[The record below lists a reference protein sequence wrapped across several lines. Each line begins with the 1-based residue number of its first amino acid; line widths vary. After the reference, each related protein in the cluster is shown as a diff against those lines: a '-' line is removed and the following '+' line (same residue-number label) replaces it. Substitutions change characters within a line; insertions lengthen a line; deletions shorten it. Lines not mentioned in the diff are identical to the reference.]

1 MKHLIALLLVAF
13 TASTFAVEPTK
24 PPEQKPPASVKERKK
39 VTPDFN
45 RKKKEKTPAK
55 KPAAKPLPKAG
66 QTITKPT
73 TEPAK

>member
-1 MKHLIALLLVAF
+1 MKHLIAILLLAF
-13 TASTFAVEPTK
+13 TASTFAAEPVK
-24 PPEQKPPASVKERKK
+24 PPQQPTGVKERKK

-45 RKKKEKTPAK
+45 KKKKEKTPAK